1 MREYPV
7 KEKNKNSTLMRSLAL
22 MLFVTSLCMFIMA
35 EASYLISSKKVDQIA
50 TDYYRLVTEEN
61 SIRVSNW
68 YSEQVAILNSNV
80 FALEQKGVD
89 DRKAVKQYLVNL
101 LAESEE
107 EYVYDVYYMYPD
119 NVMLCGTDFDNVTE
133 HPEINYNLRSWYVDA
148 IATDHA
154 IVSTAYLDTDTNKV
168 VVTISKRVMID
179 GKIVGTLCMDMFI
192 TSLGDLINGEM
203 MPENCYGFLVDSDFR
218 TVFHPSES
226 FRYEDDPPV
235 IDSRGVENY
244 EQLKQAMQK
253 KESGLSLKDYDGTE
267 RTFYLQ
273 ELSDTGW
280 YVVSAIDNNL
290 VQIETNSLRES
301 LFIVAG
307 VILAGSIIVEAIVR
321 KRSLNKTIET
331 ERALER
337 LRVEEEQRARLE
349 EAKEKAEAA
358 NKTKTSFLF
367 NMSHDIRTPMN
378 AIVGFTNMAIK
389 NIDDKEKV
397 LDSLT
402 KTQKS
407 SELLLSLI
415 NDILEMSRIESG
427 KRELVLE
434 TGDVNNAFY
443 QIGSIMLELAK
454 AKDIDLTFEVK
465 DIRDQYVLVDK
476 TRFNRVLL
484 NLGTNAIKYTQNG
497 GKVKMTACQL
507 DREEGNTKYYQ
518 FTVSDNGMGMSEE
531 FQQHMFEEFS
541 REANSTTSGIQGTGL
556 GLSVTKA
563 FVDIMGGSI
572 QCDSKL
578 NQGTTFTVV
587 LPMAI
592 CKTALDEIS
601 QGLDHN
607 DLSAKLKGKRVLLVE
622 DNEMNRE
629 IAMEILADEAGLIVE
644 VAEDGTIAVD
654 VMRKM
659 GPDYVDFIL
668 MDIQMP
674 YMNGY
679 DATKAIRDMYPDKH
693 IPIIA
698 LSANAFAEDKQKSIE
713 AGMDDHIEKPID
725 VNRLFEAMSHFV

>member
-1 MREYPV
+1 M
-7 KEKNKNSTLMRSLAL
+7 KEKNKNNILMRSLAL
-22 MLFVTSLCMFIMA
+22 ALFVTSLCMFIMA
-35 EASYLISSKKVDQIA
+35 EASYLISSRKVNQIA
-50 TDYYRLVTEEN
+50 TGYYRLVTEEN
-61 SIRVSNW
+61 SVRVSNW

-80 FALEQKGVD
+80 FALEQKGVE

-101 LAESEE
+101 LAESEP
-107 EYVYDVYYMYPD
+107 EYVYDIYYMYPD

-133 HPEINYNLRSWYVDA
+133 HPEINYNLRSWYVNA
-148 IATDHA
+148 VAADHA
-154 IVSTAYLDTDTNKV
+154 VVSTAYLDTDTHKV

-179 GKIVGTLCMDMFI
+179 GEIAGTLCMDMFI

-226 FRYEDDPPV
+226 FYYEDEPPV
-235 IDSRGVENY
+235 MDSCGVKNY
-244 EQLKQAMQK
+244 DLLKQALQK
-253 KESGLSLKDYDGTE
+253 KESGLSIKDYDGTE

-290 VQIETNSLRES
+290 VRIETNSLRRN

-307 VILAGSIIVEAIVR
+307 LILIGSLLAEAIVR

-337 LRVEEEQRARLE
+337 LKVEEEQRARLE

-358 NKTKTSFLF
+358 NRSKTSFLF

-389 NIDDKEKV
+389 NIDNREKV

-402 KTQKS
+402 KTKKS
-407 SELLLSLI
+407 GELLLSII

-427 KRELVLE
+427 KKELVLE
-434 TGDVNNAFY
+434 EGDMKAAFSH
-443 QIGSIMLELAK
+443 IDSVMVELAK
-454 AKDIDLTFEVK
+454 AKDIDLKFEIK
-465 DIRDQYVLVDK
+465 DIREPYILVDK
-476 TRFNRVLL
+476 TRFNRVML

-497 GKVKMTACQL
+497 GCVKLTACQL
-507 DREEGNTKYYQ
+507 DREEGDTRYYQ

-541 REANSTTSGIQGTGL
+541 REVNTTTSGIQGTGL

-587 LPMAI
+587 LPMTIREA
-592 CKTALDEIS
+592 ASDELNQDS
-601 QGLDHN
+601 EHCDF
-607 DLSAKLKGKRVLLVE
+607 SARIKGKRVLLVE
-622 DNEMNRE
+622 DNELNRE
-629 IAMEILADEAGLIVE
+629 IATEILEDEAGLIVE
-644 VAEDGTIAVD
+644 TAEDGTVAVD
-654 VMRKM
+654 IMRKM

-679 DATKAIRDMYPDKH
+679 DATRAIHAMYPDRH

-698 LSANAFAEDKQKSIE
+698 LSANAFAEDKQKALE
-713 AGMDDHIEKPID
+713 AGMDDHIEKPINID
-725 VNRLFEAMSHFV
+725 HLLEAINRLV

>member
-1 MREYPV
+1 M
-7 KEKNKNSTLMRSLAL
+7 KEKTKNNTLMRSLAL
-22 MLFVTSLCMFIMA
+22 TLFVTSLCMFIMA
-35 EASYLISSKKVDQIA
+35 EASYLISSRKVDQIA

-61 SIRVSNW
+61 GIRVSNW
-68 YSEQVAILNSNV
+68 YAEQVAILNSNV
-80 FALEQKGVD
+80 FALEQKGVE

-101 LAESEE
+101 LEASEH
-107 EYVYDVYYMYPD
+107 EYVYDIYYMYPD

-133 HPEINYNLRSWYVDA
+133 HPDVNYNLRPWYVNA
-148 IATDHA
+148 VAADHA
-154 IVSTAYLDTDTNKV
+154 VVSTAYLDTDTNKV
-168 VVTISKRVMID
+168 VVTISRRVMID
-179 GKIVGTLCMDMFI
+179 GEIAGTLCMDMFI

-203 MPENCYGFLVDSDFR
+203 MPKNCYGSLVDSEFR

-226 FRYEDDPPV
+226 FRYENEPPV
-235 IDSRGVENY
+235 MDSCGVKNY
-244 EQLKQAMQK
+244 DQLKAALEK
-253 KESGLSLKDYDGTE
+253 TESGLTFTDYDGTE

-290 VQIETNSLRES
+290 VRTETNSLRRN

-307 VILAGSIIVEAIVR
+307 AILIGSILAEAIVR
-321 KRSLNKTIET
+321 KKSLNKTIET

-358 NKTKTSFLF
+358 NRSKTSFLF

-389 NIDDKEKV
+389 NIDDREKV

-434 TGDVNNAFY
+434 NGDMKEAFTHIDSVM
-443 QIGSIMLELAK
+443 QELAK

-465 DIRDQYVLVDK
+465 DIRDPHILVDK
-476 TRFNRVLL
+476 TRFNRIML

-497 GKVKMTACQL
+497 GRVRMTARQL
-507 DREEGNTKYYQ
+507 DREEGDTRYYQ
-518 FTVSDNGMGMSEE
+518 FTISDNGMGMSED
-531 FQQHMFEEFS
+531 FQKHMFEEFS
-541 REANSTTSGIQGTGL
+541 REVNTTTSGIQGTGL

-563 FVDIMGGSI
+563 FVDIMGGTI

-587 LPMAI
+587 LPMTI
-592 CKTALDEIS
+592 CEAASDESNLDP
-601 QGLDHN
+601 DHD
-607 DLSAKLKGKRVLLVE
+607 DLSTRLKGKRVLLVE
-622 DNEMNRE
+622 DNELNRE
-629 IAMEILADEAGLIVE
+629 IATEILSEDAGLTVE
-644 VAEDGTIAVD
+644 TAEDGTVAVD
-654 VMRKM
+654 IMRKM

-679 DATKAIRDMYPDKH
+679 DATRAIRAMYPDRH

-698 LSANAFAEDKQKSIE
+698 LSANAFAEDKQKSLE
-713 AGMDDHIEKPID
+713 AGMDDHIEKPINVD
-725 VNRLFEAMSHFV
+725 HLFEAMSRFA

>member
-1 MREYPV
+1 M
-7 KEKNKNSTLMRSLAL
+7 KEKNKNNSLIRSLAL
-22 MLFVTSLCMFIMA
+22 TLFVTSLCMFIMA
-35 EASYLISSKKVDQIA
+35 EASYLLSSKKVDQIS

-68 YSEQVAILNSNV
+68 YTEQVAILNSNV
-80 FALEQKGVD
+80 FALEQKGIE

-101 LAESEE
+101 LEKSEH
-107 EYVYDVYYMYPD
+107 EYVYDIYFMYPD
-119 NVMLCGTDFDNVTE
+119 NVMLCGTDFDNTVE
-133 HPEINYNLRSWYVDA
+133 HPEINYNLRPWYVNA
-148 IATDHA
+148 VAADHA
-154 IVSTAYLDTDTNKV
+154 VVSTAYLDTDTNKV
-168 VVTISKRVMID
+168 VVTISQRVMID
-179 GKIVGTLCMDMFI
+179 GEIAGTLCMDMFI
-192 TSLGDLINGEM
+192 TSLGNLINGEM
-203 MPENCYGFLVDSDFR
+203 MPNNCYGSLVDSDFR

-226 FRYEDDPPV
+226 FSYDDEPP
-235 IDSRGVENY
+235 IMDTCGVKNY
-244 EQLKQAMQK
+244 DLLKQALKQN
-253 KESGLSLKDYDGTE
+253 ESGLSFEDYDGTE

-290 VQIETNSLRES
+290 VNIETNSLRKN
-301 LFIVAG
+301 LFIVAA
-307 VILAGSIIVEAIVR
+307 VILSCSLLAEAIVR
-321 KRSLNKTIET
+321 KKSLNKTIET

-337 LRVEEEQRARLE
+337 LRVEEEQRASLE

-358 NKTKTSFLF
+358 NRSKTSFLF

-397 LDSLT
+397 LDSLN
-402 KTQKS
+402 KTQRS

-434 TGDVNNAFY
+434 SGNMAEAFSH
-443 QIGSIMLELAK
+443 IDSIMMELAK
-454 AKDIDLTFEVK
+454 AKDIDLEFEIK
-465 DIRDQYVLVDK
+465 DIRDPYILVDK
-476 TRFNRVLL
+476 TRFNRVFL
-484 NLGTNAIKYTQNG
+484 NLGTNAIKYTQSG
-497 GKVKMTACQL
+497 GWVRLAASQL
-507 DREEGNTKYYQ
+507 DREEGNTRYYR
-518 FTVSDNGMGMSEE
+518 FTVSDNGMGMSDE
-531 FQQHMFEEFS
+531 FQQHMFEEFT
-541 REANSTTSGIQGTGL
+541 REFNSTTSGIQGTGL

-563 FVDIMGGSI
+563 FIDIMGGSI

-587 LPMAI
+587 LPMTI
-592 CKTALDEIS
+592 RESTTEESFPDSNQC
-601 QGLDHN
+601 
-607 DLSAKLKGKRVLLVE
+607 DLSALLKGKRVLLVE
-622 DNEMNRE
+622 DNELNRE
-629 IAMEILADEAGLIVE
+629 IATEILRDEAGLIVE
-644 VAEDGTIAVD
+644 TAEDGTVAVD

-659 GPDYVDFIL
+659 GPDYVDIIL

-679 DATKAIRDMYPDKH
+679 DATKAIRTMYPERH

-698 LSANAFAEDKQKSIE
+698 LSANAFAEDKQKSLE

-725 VNRLFEAMSHFV
+725 VDRLLEAISHFS

>member
-1 MREYPV
+1 
-7 KEKNKNSTLMRSLAL
+7 MRSLAIT
-22 MLFVTSLCMFIMA
+22 LFVTSLCMFIMA
-35 EASYLISSKKVDQIA
+35 EASYLISSRKVEQIS

-61 SIRVSNW
+61 SVRVSNW

-80 FALEQKGVD
+80 FALEQKGVE
-89 DRKAVKQYLVNL
+89 DRQAVKQYLVNL
-101 LAESEE
+101 LAESEH

-133 HPEINYNLRSWYVDA
+133 HPEINYNLRPWYVNA
-148 IATDHA
+148 VAVDHA
-154 IVSTAYLDTDTNKV
+154 IVSTAYLDTDTHKV

-179 GKIVGTLCMDMFI
+179 GEVAGTLCMDMFI
-192 TSLGDLINGEM
+192 SSLGDLINGGM
-203 MPENCYGFLVDSDFR
+203 MPKNCYGSLVDSEFR
-218 TVFHPSES
+218 TVFHPADA
-226 FRYEDDPPV
+226 FRYEDEPPV
-235 IDSRGVENY
+235 MDTCGVKNY
-244 EQLKQAMQK
+244 DRLKDALQNNT
-253 KESGLSLKDYDGTE
+253 SGLSFTDYDGTK

-290 VQIETNSLRES
+290 VSKETNSLRRA
-301 LFIVAG
+301 LFISAAIILLGSLAVEG
-307 VILAGSIIVEAIVR
+307 VVR

-337 LRVEEEQRARLE
+337 LRVEEEQHASLQ

-358 NKTKTSFLF
+358 NRSKTEFLF

-378 AIVGFTNMAIK
+378 AIIGFTNMALK
-389 NIDDKEKV
+389 NIDDREKV

-402 KTQKS
+402 KTQRS

-434 TGDVNNAFY
+434 NGNMLSAFAH
-443 QIGSIMLELAK
+443 IDAILLELAK
-454 AKDIDLTFEVK
+454 AQNIDLQFE
-465 DIRDQYVLVDK
+465 IRDVRDPYVLADR
-476 TRFNRVLL
+476 TRFNRVML
-484 NLGTNAIKYTQNG
+484 NLGTNAIKYTQSG
-497 GKVKMTACQL
+497 GQVRMTACQL
-507 DREEGNTKYYQ
+507 DGEEGDTRYYQ

-531 FQQHMFEEFS
+531 FQKHMFEEFS
-541 REANSTTSGIQGTGL
+541 REVNTTTSGIQGTGL

-563 FVDIMGGSI
+563 FVDIMGGTI
-572 QCDSKL
+572 ACDSKL
-578 NQGTTFTVV
+578 GEGTTFTVV

-592 CKTALDEIS
+592 REATSDELHQDPDGGDPS
-601 QGLDHN
+601 VQ
-607 DLSAKLKGKRVLLVE
+607 LKGKRVLLVE
-622 DNEMNRE
+622 DNELNRE
-629 IAMEILADEAGLIVE
+629 IATDILQEEAGLVVE
-644 VAEDGTIAVD
+644 TAEDGTVAVD
-654 VMRKM
+654 IMRKM
-659 GPDYVDFIL
+659 GADFVDFIL

-679 DATKAIRDMYPDKH
+679 DATKAIRAMYPDRH

-698 LSANAFAEDKQKSIE
+698 LSANAFAEDKQKSLE

-725 VNRLFEAMSHFV
+725 VNRLFEAMRRFG

>member
-1 MREYPV
+1 M

-22 MLFVTSLCMFIMA
+22 TLFVTSLCMFIMA
-35 EASYLISSKKVDQIA
+35 EASYLISSHKVDQIA
-50 TDYYRLVTEEN
+50 TNYYRLVTEEN
-61 SIRVSNW
+61 AERVSNW
-68 YSEQVAILNSNV
+68 YTEQVAILNSNV
-80 FALEQKGVD
+80 FALQQKGVE
-89 DRKAVKQYLVNL
+89 DRKAIKQYLVNL
-101 LAESEE
+101 LAESEH
-107 EYVYDVYYMYPD
+107 EYVYDIYYMYPD

-133 HPEINYNLRSWYVDA
+133 HPDVNYNLRPWYVNA
-148 IATDHA
+148 VAADHA
-154 IVSTAYLDTDTNKV
+154 VVSTAYLDTDTHKV
-168 VVTISKRVMID
+168 VVTISKRVVID
-179 GKIVGTLCMDMFI
+179 GKIAGTLCMDMFI

-203 MPENCYGFLVDSDFR
+203 MPDNCYGSLVDSDFR

-226 FRYEDDPPV
+226 FHYEDTPPV
-235 IDSRGVENY
+235 MDSCGVKNY
-244 EQLKQAMQK
+244 NQLMEALQK
-253 KESGLSLKDYDGTE
+253 KESGLSFTDYDGTE
-267 RTFYLQ
+267 RTFYFR

-280 YVVSAIDNNL
+280 YVVSAMDNDL
-290 VQIETNSLRES
+290 VRTETNSLRRN

-307 VILAGSIIVEAIVR
+307 LILTGSLLVEAIIR

-337 LRVEEEQRARLE
+337 LRVEKEQRASLE

-358 NKTKTSFLF
+358 NRSKTSFLF

-389 NIDDKEKV
+389 NIDNKEKV

-434 TGDVNNAFY
+434 NGYFPEAFFH
-443 QIGSIMLELAK
+443 IDSVLIELAK

-465 DIRDQYVLVDK
+465 DVQDPYIIIDK
-476 TRFNRVLL
+476 TRFNRILL

-497 GKVKMTACQL
+497 GRVKLTACQL
-507 DREEGNTKYYQ
+507 DRGEGDTRYYQ
-518 FTVSDNGMGMSEE
+518 CTVSDNGMGMSEE
-531 FQQHMFEEFS
+531 FQKHMFEEFS
-541 REANSTTSGIQGTGL
+541 REVNTTTSGIQGTGL

-578 NQGTTFTVV
+578 NQGTTFTIV
-587 LPMAI
+587 LPLTIREA
-592 CKTALDEIS
+592 TSEESNRDPVNNS
-601 QGLDHN
+601 
-607 DLSAKLKGKRVLLVE
+607 LSAHLKGKRVLLVE
-622 DNEMNRE
+622 DNELNRE
-629 IAMEILADEAGLIVE
+629 IATDILRDEAGLIVE
-644 VAEDGTIAVD
+644 IAEDGTVAVD
-654 VMRKM
+654 IMRKR
-659 GPDYVDFIL
+659 GPNHVDFIL

-679 DATKAIRDMYPDKH
+679 DATKAIRAMYPDKH

-698 LSANAFAEDKQKSIE
+698 LSANAFAEDKQKSLE

-725 VNRLFEAMSHFV
+725 IDHLFEAMSRFV